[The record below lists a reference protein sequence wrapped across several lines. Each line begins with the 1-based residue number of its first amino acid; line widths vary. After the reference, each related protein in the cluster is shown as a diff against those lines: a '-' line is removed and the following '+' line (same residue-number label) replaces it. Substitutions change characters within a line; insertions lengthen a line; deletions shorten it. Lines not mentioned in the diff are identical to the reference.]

1 MKSLFKPL
9 WLIVASSI
17 LALVAL
23 PAGAQQGADE
33 EIEEIIVSGF
43 RGTPRTAVD
52 SAVPIDSFN
61 SDQIERVAH
70 TDTIDIL
77 QTLVPS
83 FNVSRQP
90 ISDGSSFIRPME
102 LRGLPPHHTLVLIN
116 GKRRHRAALV
126 GIGGDGDAGPDIST
140 VPSVALYSVEVLRDG
155 ASSQYGSDAIAGVI
169 NFNLKTDSS
178 GGTLVAS
185 AGSMYEGDG
194 NATTI
199 AGNIG
204 LPLTE
209 NGFINL
215 SAEWTD
221 QEFSERSHQYCESW
235 FCVDSSNP
243 IFADSPADRQDYVNG
258 VGSASLSPYEQN
270 LQTLY
275 PAGVSAASVEGSVV
289 QPWGNPNHDSVRF
302 FVNAGIEFGNGM
314 ELYGF
319 GNYSDSTG
327 DGSFFYRYPGNGTIE
342 VIRKADGTEFSPLE
356 IFPGGFTPRFEGKI
370 TDIGGVLGLRGAT
383 DGGFSWDVSGRF
395 GESEIDYRLFNT
407 INPSYGP
414 DTITDFL
421 PGDLI
426 NTEAQF
432 QIDLVNEFD
441 MGGSSPLVFAYG
453 FSFLD
458 EEYDVVQ
465 SSQLASYDAGPHAQS
480 DPYGFCSRE
489 VFADGTMIVDPDD
502 ATMMIDIGGTPDYA
516 SRTVLDNA
524 GGGLFAS
531 SISGLAAVSG
541 LAVAGLDCTNG
552 DDPAYRVVGVGS
564 NGFPGYS
571 PAFSETYS
579 RDSYAVYADVST
591 DVTDNLYLQA
601 AIRFEDYSDFGDELV
616 GKIAGRLRLNDQIA
630 LRGSFGTGFRAPTPG
645 QQGTTNVST
654 RLPQGLPVAT
664 GLFPAESSVSVALGA
679 LPLQAE
685 TSTSWTLGLTADLEE
700 LTLTID
706 FYSIEI
712 DDRFRAISTL
722 DVSTD
727 PTAGEAYQ
735 NFLDLS
741 AAGVVGA
748 ESIGGVFYFQN
759 AIDTK
764 TTGVDIVASYP
775 IAWDNGQQTDLQ
787 FAMNYNTT
795 ELTADPLGTMNA
807 EDAWDMENRDPN
819 LRWNVTANHS
829 FSDSFSLMARARYY
843 GRWYD
848 GDNDPVQIQRFSAVA
863 FIDLEGSYRFN
874 DNWSLSLGARNLF
887 DEFPDKVNR
896 DVNDNDYCCGRT
908 YASTML
914 AEWQGGYYYG
924 AVRVSF

>member
-1 MKSLFKPL
+1 
-9 WLIVASSI
+9 
-17 LALVAL
+17 
-23 PAGAQQGADE
+23 
-33 EIEEIIVSGF
+33 
-43 RGTPRTAVD
+43 VD

-61 SDQIERVAH
+61 SDQIEQVSY

-126 GIGGDGDAGPDIST
+126 GIGGDGEQGPDIST

-178 GGTLVAS
+178 GGTLVANT
-185 AGSMYEGDG
+185 GSYFDGDG
-194 NATTI
+194 DATTI

-221 QEFSERSHQYCESW
+221 QEFSQRDHQYCEGW
-235 FCVDSSNP
+235 FCVDENNP
-243 IFADSPADRQDYVNG
+243 RFADSDAIPQDYVTG
-258 VGSASLSPYEQN
+258 TPTPTLSLYEQN

-275 PAGVSAASVEGSVV
+275 PAGVSAASVQGDVV
-289 QPWGNPNHDSVRF
+289 QPWGNPNHDSVRV

-314 ELYGF
+314 DLYGF
-319 GNYSDSTG
+319 GNYSESTG
-327 DGSFFYRYPGNGTIE
+327 DGSFFYRWPGNGTIE
-342 VIRKADGTEFSPLE
+342 VLRDADGTEYSPLE
-356 IFPGGFTPRFEGKI
+356 IFPGGFTPRFEGEVE
-370 TDIGGVLGLRGAT
+370 DIGGVLGLRGAT
-383 DGGFSWDVSGRF
+383 DGGFIWDVSGRF
-395 GESEIDYRLFNT
+395 GESSIDYRLFNT

-414 DTITDFL
+414 ATPTDFK
-421 PGDLI
+421 PGELV
-426 NTEAQF
+426 NTEVQF

-441 MGGSSPLVFAYG
+441 TGASSPLVLAYG
-453 FSFLD
+453 VSYFD

-465 SSQLASYDAGPHAQS
+465 SVQDTSYLGGPHAEA
-480 DPYGFCSRE
+480 DPYGFCVGNVPGTTPGEGHTPEQILSGAWTE
-489 VFADGTMIVDPDD
+489 SIDGV
-502 ATMMIDIGGTPDYA
+502 A
-516 SRTVLDNA
+516 
-524 GGGLFAS
+524 
-531 SISGLAAVSG
+531 
-541 LAVAGLDCTNG
+541 AVAGNTIADLDCAVVDADG
-552 DDPAYRVVGVGS
+552 DKTDPTFQVVGVGS

-571 PAFSETYS
+571 PAFSEVYS
-579 RDSYAVYADVST
+579 RDSYAVYADVSM
-591 DVTDNLYLQA
+591 DVTDSLYLQA
-601 AIRFEDYSDFGDELV
+601 AIRYEDYSDFGDETV

-654 RLPQGLPVAT
+654 RLPNGFPVAT
-664 GLFPAESSVSVALGA
+664 GLFPASGEVSTALGA
-679 LPLQAE
+679 TPLAAE
-685 TSTSWTLGLTADLEE
+685 TSTSWTLGLTADIDE

-727 PTAGEAYQ
+727 CPGTDADEMAACANFEA
-735 NFLDLS
+735 LRD
-741 AAGVVGA
+741 AGVPGA
-748 ESIGGVFYFQN
+748 NSIGGVFYFQN

-764 TTGVDIVASYP
+764 TTGIDVVASYP
-775 IAWDNGQQTDLQ
+775 IAWDNGQDTTLQ

-795 ELTADPLGTMNA
+795 ELIADPLGTLNA
-807 EDAWDMENRDPN
+807 EDTFDLENRDPN
-819 LRWNVTANHS
+819 VRWNLTANHS
-829 FSDSFSLMARARYY
+829 FNDSFSLMVRARYY
-843 GRWYD
+843 GRWFDSDEFDSDDHDLD
-848 GDNDPVQIQRFSAVA
+848 GNPLAVQRFSSVA
-863 FIDLEGSYRFN
+863 YVDLEGSYQFN
-874 DNWSLSLGARNLF
+874 DNWSVSLGARNLF
-887 DEFPDKVNR
+887 DEFPDKVDR
-896 DVNDNDYCCGRT
+896 SVNDNDYCCGRT

-914 AEWQGGYYYG
+914 APWQGGYYYG
-924 AVRVSF
+924 AVRVAF